1 MAIAVR
7 EYIKRGWKFG
17 LVGIGG
23 FIVNQGG
30 LILLVNM
37 AEMEVWLAGLI
48 AIEVSIIANWFLN
61 DSWTWR
67 DRRTTPR
74 IGRLLKYN
82 LSAGFTAF
90 FVNYPILI
98 LLSEKFGINYAIA
111 NIIGIGFASLANF
124 LINHHWTYRDDEI
137 L

>member
-1 MAIAVR
+1 MAISVR
-7 EYIKRGWKFG
+7 EYLRRGWKFG

-30 LILLVNM
+30 LMLLM
-37 AEMEVWLAGLI
+37 KLSSAPLWLCGLV

-67 DRRTTPR
+67 DRRNTLW
-74 IGRLLKYN
+74 IIRLLKYN

-90 FVNYPILI
+90 GINYPILI
-98 LLSEKFGINYAIA
+98 LLSTRMGVNYAIA
-111 NIIGIGFASLANF
+111 NIIGIGFASAVNF
-124 LINHHWTYRDDEI
+124 LINHHWTYGTDEAK
-137 L
+137 

>member
-1 MAIAVR
+1 MAISVR
-7 EYIKRGWKFG
+7 EYVRRGWKFG

-30 LILLVNM
+30 LMLMVKFSGAPLWLCGLV
-37 AEMEVWLAGLI
+37 

-67 DRRTTPR
+67 DRRNTPG
-74 IGRLLKYN
+74 INRLLKYN

-90 FVNYPILI
+90 GINYPILM
-98 LLSEKFGINYAIA
+98 LLSTRMGVNYAIA
-111 NIIGIGFASLANF
+111 NIIGVGFASAVNF
-124 LINHHWTYRDDEI
+124 LINHHWTYGTDEAK
-137 L
+137 